1 MAEGEFAGSH
11 ALITGAGSGIG
22 SAIAMALAASGAK
35 VSLLGRNPTALQA
48 VCSTIGTG
56 LAVVADVT
64 SEDEMARAIDQAILA
79 HGPLDILINNAGAV
93 TSAPFTKTTSK
104 IWHDAIAVNLT
115 GAFYGCR
122 HVLAAMMARR
132 NGRIV
137 NIASTAGLKG
147 YPYIAAYCVAKHGLV
162 GLTRALALEAAGH
175 GVTVNAVCP
184 GYTDTPLV
192 ARSAERIAAK
202 TGRKARDVKTSLA
215 ETSPLKRLIEPKE
228 VADAVIWLCRAE
240 AAAITGQCIVIG
252 GEVM

>member
-1 MAEGEFAGSH
+1 MADGDFAGAH

-48 VCSTIGTG
+48 VCSAIGTG

-64 SEDEMARAIDQAILA
+64 AEDEMNRAIDQAVLA
-79 HGPLDILINNAGAV
+79 NGPLDILINNAGAV
-93 TSAPFTKTTSK
+93 TSVPFTDTTSK
-104 IWHDAIAVNLT
+104 VWHDSIAVNLT

-122 HVLAAMMARR
+122 HVMAAMMARR

-147 YPYIAAYCVAKHGLV
+147 YPYVAAYCAAKHGLV

-202 TGRKARDVKTSLA
+202 TGRKARDVKDTLA
-215 ETSPLKRLIEPKE
+215 NTSPLKRLIEPKE
-228 VADAVIWLCRAE
+228 VADTVMWLCSPEAE
-240 AAAITGQCIVIG
+240 AITGQCIVIG

>member
-1 MAEGEFAGSH
+1 MGQKQFTGSH

-22 SAIAMALAASGAK
+22 SAIAMAFAASGAK

-48 VCSTIGTG
+48 VCSAIGTG

-64 SEDEMARAIDQAILA
+64 VEDEMARAIDQATLA

-93 TSAPFTKTTSK
+93 TSAPFTKITSK
-104 IWHDAIAVNLT
+104 VWNDTIAVNLT

-122 HVLAAMMARR
+122 HVLAAMLARR

-147 YPYIAAYCVAKHGLV
+147 YPNVAAYCAAKHGLV
-162 GLTRALALEAAGH
+162 GLTRALAIEAAGH

-184 GYTDTPLV
+184 GYSDAPLV
-192 ARSAERIAAK
+192 ARSARRIGAKAAG
-202 TGRKARDVKTSLA
+202 TTPDAR
-215 ETSPLKRLIEPKE
+215 ETLPDASPPRRPIEPRQ
-228 VADAVIWLCRAE
+228 VADAVIWLCRPE
-240 AAAITGQCIVIG
+240 AAAITGQCIVVG
-252 GEVM
+252 GEVT

>member
-1 MAEGEFAGSH
+1 MGEKQFAGSH

-22 SAIAMALAASGAK
+22 SAIARALAASGAK

-48 VCSTIGTG
+48 VCSAIGTG

-64 SEDEMARAIDQAILA
+64 VEDEMARAIDQATLA

-93 TSAPFTKTTSK
+93 TSAPITRITSK
-104 IWHDAIAVNLT
+104 VWNDTIAVNLT
-115 GAFYGCR
+115 GAFYGSR

-147 YPYIAAYCVAKHGLV
+147 YPYIAAYCAAKHGLV
-162 GLTRALALEAAGH
+162 GLTRAVALEAAGH

-202 TGRKARDVKTSLA
+202 TGRNTRDVTETLA
-215 ETSPLKRLIEPKE
+215 HVSPLKRLIEPSE
-228 VADAVIWLCRAE
+228 VADAVIWLCRPE